1 MSVSTL
7 VRSLL
12 LVEPSFRWL
21 AWKSASLLDATWV
34 LFRVRRHPLRHA
46 DRPCQVRPPNQG
58 MRSALPALKRQRVSA
73 TGGSRC
79 YAIHH
84 HFVKHVTLRAGAAA
98 WLAYE
103 PPSGT
108 GEPTS

>member
-34 LFRVRRHPLRHA
+34 LFRSTTSPTSRRPAVSGPTTEPGYALGTPSTEKAARLC
-46 DRPCQVRPPNQG
+46 DRR
-58 MRSALPALKRQRVSA
+58 
-73 TGGSRC
+73 
-79 YAIHH
+79 
-84 HFVKHVTLRAGAAA
+84 VTLLRNS
-98 WLAYE
+98 
-103 PPSGT
+103 PPFREARHTESGRRRMACI
-108 GEPTS
+108 